1 MISVLMAALLSSLT
15 SIFNSSSI
23 ILTVDLWP
31 RVRQNPSET
40 ELLIVGKMS
49 ILILVTVSIGWIP
62 IISKFSSSQL
72 YVYIQVGFCRI
83 LPFMYINVGYFQT
96 ISNFLTP
103 QIAMIFLLGIF
114 WTRTTEQGAFWGLV
128 FGLLPGVARMVLG
141 FVYFRPP
148 CGTEDTR
155 PTFVIQFIDGIHYL
169 HYGAIMFVTTGMIT
183 VIISLFTKPIPKEQL
198 HRLTFWTKKSTEDR
212 KELDKDHGD
221 ESIVCLRS
229 NDQKPAVEM
238 ILNIVAVLSMCLAC
252 FVIGYFA

>member
-49 ILILVTVSIGWIP
+49 ILVLVTVSIGWIP

-72 YVYIQVGFCRI
+72 YVYI
-83 LPFMYINVGYFQT
+83 QT

-128 FGLLPGVARMVLG
+128 CGLLPGVARMVLG

-198 HRLTFWTKKSTEDR
+198 HHLTFWTKKSTEDR